1 VEIGCDKMI
10 SFDEKKAIF
19 YLDNGRIS
27 MVLAI
32 VQQKYVIHR
41 YFGAH
46 IRQYHESNTIRF
58 TDRGLAVN
66 PSTDRTVSLGE
77 LPLICPTRD
86 TGDYRIPALTI
97 QQASHNNHLDLEYR
111 DYQIIT
117 GKPKLS
123 DLPATYVVSDDDA
136 QTLRI
141 NLEDLKAGV
150 RVAMYYTIFKDLDI
164 IAMHQEVTNVG
175 QRAIT
180 IQNCQSLSIDFT
192 PQKLS
197 WLSLYG
203 AHINEAN
210 RNQHPIYPGI
220 QKIESV
226 RGASSPQHQ
235 PFFALLSPKTTEYTG
250 VVYGF
255 HLVYSGNFMGQ
266 VEQDQYGNIR
276 AQLGLNTDTFDWRLA
291 PNETF
296 VAPEAIMNYST
307 AGLNGMSQ
315 NFHQLYQDHLVPR
328 RFSHQERPILIN
340 TWEAMYF
347 AIDAAKCEALAQE
360 ATDVGIELFVLD
372 DGWFVGRNDDTTS
385 LGDWSVDQT
394 KLPHGIGQ
402 LADTI
407 KQHGLSFGL
416 WFEPEMISRKSN
428 LYRQHPD
435 WCLHVPNY
443 EPMEGRNQLVLDLT
457 RPAVQDYLIQMLRQH
472 LSTGKIDYI
481 KWDMN
486 RHMSDVYS
494 TAVDDSQQ
502 GEVWHRYIL
511 GLYHVLE
518 VITNEFPTVL
528 FEGCSSGG
536 GRFDP
541 GMLYYMPQTWT
552 SDNTDAPSR
561 VVIQDGYSLLYPPI
575 TMAAHVSAVPNH
587 QVGRTTDIQTR
598 FDIARFGNLG
608 YELDLTQLSA
618 DEKQQI
624 KQQTKIA
631 KKERQLTQ
639 FGRFYRLVVTDDNYT
654 AWLIINENRSEFNV
668 LIYSELAQAA
678 PHYPVFKLNYLDPNK
693 VYQSDS
699 GEQYGGDELMNV
711 GLTLPRNKTDFH
723 TVVYHFKSC

>member
-1 VEIGCDKMI
+1 MEIGCDKMI

-164 IAMHQEVTNVG
+164 IATHQEVTNVG

-235 PFFALLSPKTTEYTG
+235 PFLHFYHLKQQNILVWFMDFIWSI
-250 VVYGF
+250 VVI
-255 HLVYSGNFMGQ
+255 SW
-266 VEQDQYGNIR
+266 DK
-276 AQLGLNTDTFDWRLA
+276 
-291 PNETF
+291 
-296 VAPEAIMNYST
+296 S
-307 AGLNGMSQ
+307 SK
-315 NFHQLYQDHLVPR
+315 
-328 RFSHQERPILIN
+328 IN
-340 TWEAMYF
+340 TVIF
-347 AIDAAKCEALAQE
+347 AH
-360 ATDVGIELFVLD
+360 
-372 DGWFVGRNDDTTS
+372 S
-385 LGDWSVDQT
+385 
-394 KLPHGIGQ
+394 
-402 LADTI
+402 
-407 KQHGLSFGL
+407 
-416 WFEPEMISRKSN
+416 
-428 LYRQHPD
+428 
-435 WCLHVPNY
+435 
-443 EPMEGRNQLVLDLT
+443 
-457 RPAVQDYLIQMLRQH
+457 
-472 LSTGKIDYI
+472 
-481 KWDMN
+481 
-486 RHMSDVYS
+486 
-494 TAVDDSQQ
+494 
-502 GEVWHRYIL
+502 
-511 GLYHVLE
+511 
-518 VITNEFPTVL
+518 
-528 FEGCSSGG
+528 
-536 GRFDP
+536 
-541 GMLYYMPQTWT
+541 
-552 SDNTDAPSR
+552 
-561 VVIQDGYSLLYPPI
+561 
-575 TMAAHVSAVPNH
+575 
-587 QVGRTTDIQTR
+587 
-598 FDIARFGNLG
+598 
-608 YELDLTQLSA
+608 
-618 DEKQQI
+618 
-624 KQQTKIA
+624 
-631 KKERQLTQ
+631 
-639 FGRFYRLVVTDDNYT
+639 
-654 AWLIINENRSEFNV
+654 
-668 LIYSELAQAA
+668 
-678 PHYPVFKLNYLDPNK
+678 
-693 VYQSDS
+693 
-699 GEQYGGDELMNV
+699 
-711 GLTLPRNKTDFH
+711 
-723 TVVYHFKSC
+723 

>member
-1 VEIGCDKMI
+1 MI
-10 SFDEKKAIF
+10 SFDEKKSIF

-97 QQASHNNHLDLEYR
+97 QQASHNTHLDLEYR

-164 IAMHQEVTNVG
+164 IATHQEVTNVG
-175 QRAIT
+175 QQAIT

-443 EPMEGRNQLVLDLT
+443 ELMEGRNQLVLDLT